1 MNIIQL
7 LKNYEKICLSFE
19 SKDEDE
25 LKKRLMI
32 LGYRIPEDFC
42 SPVIIH
48 RDGTLSF
55 ITGFVSG
62 MFFNQPKEKLKE
74 KFPGV
79 DVLTLSATPI
89 PRTLNMAM
97 TGIRD
102 MSSLEIPPVGRHPVR
117 LKKLNQRIVM
127 GELWHNTRWKFS
139 GMVTPYKVPALSI
152 VPRRWVTTINWVF
165 SDRCFK

>member
-1 MNIIQL
+1 MNIIQQ

-32 LGYRIPEDFC
+32 LGYRISEDFC

-74 KFPGV
+74 KGIIKVKYSELNPEDSF
-79 DVLTLSATPI
+79 SAWYNSRKI
-89 PRTLNMAM
+89 
-97 TGIRD
+97 
-102 MSSLEIPPVGRHPVR
+102 
-117 LKKLNQRIVM
+117 
-127 GELWHNTRWKFS
+127 
-139 GMVTPYKVPALSI
+139 
-152 VPRRWVTTINWVF
+152 
-165 SDRCFK
+165 

>member
-74 KFPGV
+74 KGIIKVKYSELNPEDSF
-79 DVLTLSATPI
+79 SAWYNSRKI
-89 PRTLNMAM
+89 
-97 TGIRD
+97 
-102 MSSLEIPPVGRHPVR
+102 
-117 LKKLNQRIVM
+117 
-127 GELWHNTRWKFS
+127 
-139 GMVTPYKVPALSI
+139 
-152 VPRRWVTTINWVF
+152 
-165 SDRCFK
+165 